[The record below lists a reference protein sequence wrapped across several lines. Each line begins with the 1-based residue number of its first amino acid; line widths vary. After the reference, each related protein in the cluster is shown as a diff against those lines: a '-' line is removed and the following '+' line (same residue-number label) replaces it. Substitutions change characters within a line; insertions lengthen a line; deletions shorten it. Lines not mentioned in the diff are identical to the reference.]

1 MNYGV
6 AYNPNYAGGAPAYA
20 PYGAPYAP
28 PQYPLVPTFT
38 GQFLPTLSPPAGG
51 PTGTPTGTPT
61 GGISA
66 ITTPAW
72 WKEPTFGIPRMY
84 LAGGAAALGVIAYGW
99 SQGWFGG
106 RTGMKA
112 ASRDPLFSAALRDR
126 GGKRRRRSRGR
137 RRGRRDA
144 SLGF

>member
-38 GQFLPTLSPPAGG
+38 GQFLPTLSPPAPGQA
-51 PTGTPTGTPT
+51 PVPA